1 MYQKIRSGGPGGRT
15 CYDFTM
21 QTSLVIPIPIK
32 IQWFW
37 PSSQVVSAVRFDAGR
52 AGQTLEVHWRRRWAN
67 APGNL
72 VKTITFPG
80 QLPARGG
87 LVRAKLYNRVAVTAL
102 AGIPRGQPSSK
113 LTSKRAGT
121 PRRWLRALQCRSD
134 APSMSVPGQRWS
146 DRERLGS
153 SMLTDIGGAAHTN
166 TSHSS
171 QLNPMSPTRCSAT
184 LDICEV
190 NFDEGCS
197 FENVSLLVLPILR
210 SDFQLSSCDASALP
224 SEPPPQRRR
233 LGRHASEL

>member
-1 MYQKIRSGGPGGRT
+1 M
-15 CYDFTM
+15 
-21 QTSLVIPIPIK
+21 
-32 IQWFW
+32 
-37 PSSQVVSAVRFDAGR
+37 
-52 AGQTLEVHWRRRWAN
+52 
-67 APGNL
+67 
-72 VKTITFPG
+72 
-80 QLPARGG
+80 
-87 LVRAKLYNRVAVTAL
+87 RAKLYNRVAVTAL

-184 LDICEV
+184 LDIFEV

-210 SDFQLSSCDASALP
+210 SDFQLSSCDASAPPLFP
-224 SEPPPQRRR
+224 EPLYFDRDRYHQGRLHCKIIARTAAWATGPYFLIHRMDPQLLCHCWFFFLKKKVFSLKNTNNDITMAGP
-233 LGRHASEL
+233 LGV

>member
-1 MYQKIRSGGPGGRT
+1 MACEKKQYGTPLGAVVAVNLQLRCVSAETTSRGGPQMG
-15 CYDFTM
+15 
-21 QTSLVIPIPIK
+21 
-32 IQWFW
+32 
-37 PSSQVVSAVRFDAGR
+37 
-52 AGQTLEVHWRRRWAN
+52 
-67 APGNL
+67 
-72 VKTITFPG
+72 
-80 QLPARGG
+80 
-87 LVRAKLYNRVAVTAL
+87 YNRVAVTAL

-184 LDICEV
+184 LDIFEV
-190 NFDEGCS
+190 NFDEGCRNVPERPS
-197 FENVSLLVLPILR
+197 F
-210 SDFQLSSCDASALP
+210 FLSSSSSSLR
-224 SEPPPQRRR
+224 PPPEYPSTC
-233 LGRHASEL
+233 AS

>member
-1 MYQKIRSGGPGGRT
+1 M
-15 CYDFTM
+15 
-21 QTSLVIPIPIK
+21 
-32 IQWFW
+32 
-37 PSSQVVSAVRFDAGR
+37 
-52 AGQTLEVHWRRRWAN
+52 
-67 APGNL
+67 
-72 VKTITFPG
+72 
-80 QLPARGG
+80 
-87 LVRAKLYNRVAVTAL
+87 RAKLYNRVAVTAL

-113 LTSKRAGT
+113 VTSKMAGT

-184 LDICEV
+184 LDIFEV

-224 SEPPPQRRR
+224 SEPPPSDVVSADTHLSCRFTATTAPRGVPYCFFTRQMDPP
-233 LGRHASEL
+233 LLCHCWCFSKKKLFSFKKPTMT

>member
-1 MYQKIRSGGPGGRT
+1 M
-15 CYDFTM
+15 
-21 QTSLVIPIPIK
+21 
-32 IQWFW
+32 
-37 PSSQVVSAVRFDAGR
+37 
-52 AGQTLEVHWRRRWAN
+52 
-67 APGNL
+67 
-72 VKTITFPG
+72 
-80 QLPARGG
+80 
-87 LVRAKLYNRVAVTAL
+87 RAKLYNRVAVTAL

-184 LDICEV
+184 LDIFEV

-197 FENVSLLVLPILR
+197 FENVSLLVLPMLR
-210 SDFQLSSCDASALP
+210 SDFQLSSCDASAPPLFPPSARLHPVSHFGPKTLGALRGHGGPSPTAVSSALP
-224 SEPPPQRRR
+224 EFAQPARRR
-233 LGRHASEL
+233 SGPPKRPAKRARTIVF